1 MRWGARLL
9 DIVGSIP
16 RFTVRHRV
24 AILITAAVLLV
35 PAVYGTLNVSIEYD
49 LLKYMPRDLESV
61 RGYEVLDREFRYA
74 ERAAVVVK
82 GQPDWAVL
90 SLKDKL
96 SKIDGVS
103 SVFWLSDL
111 ADPTIPHDYLG
122 EELVSQF
129 YRGDDG
135 DITFLMVSLA
145 EDSSSPRT
153 VQAIDDIK
161 RLLGEGQYLV
171 GEVVSGIEM
180 KELGMSQMPRMIRT
194 AAVLIF
200 LVLIVTLPSAAMP
213 FIFMVTIGAAYAYNM
228 AISYALG
235 QKVSY
240 LTSSVAAAMQ
250 LGVTMDYC
258 IFLMHSFHAERQQSP
273 AGASAG
279 ASVSAGGNGGSSA
292 EAEAAMERAIA
303 KTANAILSSAL
314 TTAAGFAAL
323 ALMRVR
329 LGADMGLLMARG
341 VLLSVVCTLVVL
353 PSLVLALQSV
363 IDRLTHPVLLPSFRG
378 LASLVVRGR
387 VPVFAVALLVL
398 VVGFVGSSRVS
409 LSYDIDSTF
418 PRDMP
423 SIAAME
429 EFGDVVSGLR
439 EMYIVARGVPGW
451 RLQRMTAALR
461 GMDGVTGAGCLADV
475 VDPAVPLDFV
485 PDGVAS
491 RYVAGEY
498 SAAILSVDSRASDEA
513 MNSLIAGIR
522 EMLPRALDQANA
534 SDASDASG
542 ASDALGASGAS
553 GALDAA
559 DASVYFTGGPVIAS
573 DLMRLTSHDISV
585 VNMVSVAAIFIIVA
599 IAFRSLTAPVVLV
612 AAIQCAIWL
621 NQSISYF
628 THTPLFFFS
637 GLAINA
643 IQLGATVDYA
653 ILMASTFRGKLG
665 TCSPTHAMR
674 LAVEE
679 SGPAILCSGG
689 AMFAAIMG
697 VYASTS
703 LRAAKDLAALLAR
716 GAIVS
721 TVVTTVLLPAVLLMA
736 HKVLAKTSAGWPE
749 GTREGFR

>member
-1 MRWGARLL
+1 MHSGVRRQGFAS
-9 DIVGSIP
+9 SIP
-16 RFTVRHRV
+16 RFIVKHRIP
-24 AILITAAVLLV
+24 ILIAAAVLLV
-35 PAVYGTLNVSIEYD
+35 PSVYGMLNVGIEYD
-49 LLKYMPRDLESV
+49 LLKYLPRNLESV
-61 RGYEVLDREFRYA
+61 RGYEVLDREYRYA

-82 GQPDWAVL
+82 GQPNWAVL
-90 SLKDKL
+90 ALKDEL
-96 SKIDGVS
+96 SRIDGVS

-111 ADPTIPHDYLG
+111 VDPTIPHDYLG

-129 YRGDDG
+129 YKGDEG
-135 DITFLMVSLA
+135 DITFLLVSLA

-153 VQAIDDIK
+153 VRAIDDAK
-161 RLLGEGQYLV
+161 HLLGEGQYLM

-180 KELGMSQMPRMIRT
+180 KGLGMSQMPKMIRT

-200 LVLIVTLPSAAMP
+200 LVLVVTLPSAAMP
-213 FIFMVTIGAAYAYNM
+213 FVFMVTIGAAYAYNM

-235 QKVSY
+235 QRVSY

-258 IFLMHSFHAERQQSP
+258 IFLMHSFHAERRQ
-273 AGASAG
+273 GGSAG
-279 ASVSAGGNGGSSA
+279 AGAGAGTGAGA
-292 EAEAAMERAIA
+292 GAEAAMERAIT
-303 KTANAILSSAL
+303 KTANAILSSAF
-314 TTAAGFAAL
+314 TTAVGFAAL

-353 PSLVLALQSV
+353 PSLVLVFQSI

-378 LASLVVRGR
+378 LASWVVRR
-387 VPVFAVALLVL
+387 RIPVFAVALLAL
-398 VVGFVGSSRVS
+398 LLGYAGYSQVS

-418 PRDMP
+418 PSDMP
-423 SIAAME
+423 SIAAMQ

-439 EMYIVARGVPGW
+439 EMYVVAEGVPGW
-451 RLQRMTAALR
+451 RLRQMTAELR
-461 GMDGVTGAGCLADV
+461 GIDGVVDATCLADV
-475 VDPAVPLDFV
+475 VDPAVPRDFV
-485 PDGVAS
+485 PEGVAS

-498 SAAILSVDSRASDEA
+498 SAAIVGIDGKATDEA
-513 MNSLIAGIR
+513 TNDLIADIR
-522 EMLPRALDQANA
+522 EVLPGVLGCAAN
-534 SDASDASG
+534 
-542 ASDALGASGAS
+542 
-553 GALDAA
+553 
-559 DASVYFTGGPVIAS
+559 VYFTGGPVISS
-573 DLMRLTSHDISV
+573 DLLTLTSHDISV
-585 VNMVSVAAIFIIVA
+585 VNIVSVAAIFIIVA
-599 IAFRSLTAPVVLV
+599 IAFGSLTVPVVLV

-628 THTPLFFFS
+628 THTPMFFFS

-653 ILMASTFRGKLG
+653 ILIASTYRSRLS
-665 TCSPTHAMR
+665 TCSPAQAMR

-679 SGPAILCSGG
+679 SGPAILSSGG

-703 LRAAKDLAALLAR
+703 LRAVRDLAVLLAR

-721 TVVTTVLLPAVLLMA
+721 TVVATVLLPAVLLMA
-736 HKVLAKTSAGWPE
+736 QGLLVKTSRGWPE
-749 GTREGFR
+749 GASGRSNA

>member
-194 AAVLIF
+194 AAVLIL

-279 ASVSAGGNGGSSA
+279 GNGGSSA

-353 PSLVLALQSV
+353 PSLVLALQNV

-378 LASLVVRGR
+378 LGSLVVRGR

-398 VVGFVGSSRVS
+398 ALGFFGSSRVS

-418 PRDMP
+418 PRDIP

-439 EMYIVARGVPGW
+439 EMYVVARGVPGW

-461 GMDGVTGAGCLADV
+461 GMDGVTGAGCLADA

-498 SAAILSVDSRASDEA
+498 GAAILSVDSRASDEA

>member
-1 MRWGARLL
+1 MSPGVRRFGFA
-9 DIVGSIP
+9 GSIP
-16 RFTVRHRV
+16 RFIVRRRI
-24 AILITAAVLLV
+24 AILVVAAVMLV
-35 PAVYGTLNVSIEYD
+35 PSVYGTLNVGVEYD
-49 LLKYMPRDLESV
+49 LLKYMPTSLESV

-90 SLKDKL
+90 ALKDKL

-129 YRGDDG
+129 YKGDEG
-135 DITFLMVSLA
+135 DTTFLLVSLA
-145 EDSSSPRT
+145 QDSSSPRT
-153 VQAIDDIK
+153 VQAIDDIR

-180 KELGMSQMPRMIRT
+180 KELGISQMPKMVRT
-194 AAVLIF
+194 AAALIF
-200 LVLIVTLPSAAMP
+200 LVLMVTLPSAAMP
-213 FIFMVTIGAAYAYNM
+213 FVFMITIGAAYAYNM

-258 IFLMHSFHAERQQSP
+258 IFLMHSFHAQRKP
-273 AGASAG
+273 GLAGEGAQASAG
-279 ASVSAGGNGGSSA
+279 AGAEAGARAGAEAGGQA
-292 EAEAAMERAIA
+292 DAEAAMERAITG
-303 KTANAILSSAL
+303 TANAILSSAL

-341 VLLSVVCTLVVL
+341 VLLSVVCTLVIL
-353 PSLVLALQSV
+353 PSLVLVFQNV
-363 IDRLTHPVLLPSFRG
+363 IDRLTHPVLLPRFRG
-378 LASLVVRGR
+378 LASLVVRTR
-387 VPVFAVALLVL
+387 IPVFAVALLAL
-398 VVGFVGSSRVS
+398 LLGYVGSSRVS
-409 LSYDIDSTF
+409 LSYDTESTF

-423 SIAAME
+423 SVAAME
-429 EFGDVVSGLR
+429 EFRDVVSGLK
-439 EMYIVARGVPGW
+439 EIYVVAEGMPGW

-461 GMDGVTGAGCLADV
+461 GIQGVADASCLADV

-485 PDGVAS
+485 PEGVAS

-498 SAAILSVDSRASDEA
+498 SAAIVSVDGMATDEA
-513 MNSLIAGIR
+513 ANQLIADIR
-522 EMLPRALDQANA
+522 EILPRELD
-534 SDASDASG
+534 G
-542 ASDALGASGAS
+542 AQ
-553 GALDAA
+553 
-559 DASVYFTGGPVIAS
+559 VYLTGGPVIS
-573 DLMRLTSHDISV
+573 GDLMRLTSHDISV
-585 VNMVSVAAIFIIVA
+585 VNTVSVAAIFIIVA

-653 ILMASTFRGKLG
+653 ILMASAFRERLG
-665 TCSPTHAMR
+665 TCTPAHAMR
-674 LAVEE
+674 LAVEA

-703 LRAAKDLAALLAR
+703 LRAVKDLAVLLAR
-716 GAIVS
+716 GAVVS
-721 TVVTTVLLPAVLLMA
+721 TMVATVLLPAVLLVA
-736 HKVLAKTSAGWPE
+736 HPLLAKTSRGWPP
-749 GTREGFR
+749 GTGDGPGA

>member
-1 MRWGARLL
+1 
-9 DIVGSIP
+9 
-16 RFTVRHRV
+16 
-24 AILITAAVLLV
+24 
-35 PAVYGTLNVSIEYD
+35 
-49 LLKYMPRDLESV
+49 
-61 RGYEVLDREFRYA
+61 
-74 ERAAVVVK
+74 
-82 GQPDWAVL
+82 
-90 SLKDKL
+90 
-96 SKIDGVS
+96 
-103 SVFWLSDL
+103 
-111 ADPTIPHDYLG
+111 
-122 EELVSQF
+122 
-129 YRGDDG
+129 
-135 DITFLMVSLA
+135 
-145 EDSSSPRT
+145 
-153 VQAIDDIK
+153 
-161 RLLGEGQYLV
+161 
-171 GEVVSGIEM
+171 
-180 KELGMSQMPRMIRT
+180 
-194 AAVLIF
+194 
-200 LVLIVTLPSAAMP
+200 
-213 FIFMVTIGAAYAYNM
+213 
-228 AISYALG
+228 
-235 QKVSY
+235 
-240 LTSSVAAAMQ
+240 
-250 LGVTMDYC
+250 
-258 IFLMHSFHAERQQSP
+258 
-273 AGASAG
+273 
-279 ASVSAGGNGGSSA
+279 
-292 EAEAAMERAIA
+292 MERAIA

-398 VVGFVGSSRVS
+398 ALGFVGSSRVS

>member
-1 MRWGARLL
+1 MRWGVRLL
-9 DIVGSIP
+9 DLVNSIP
-16 RFTVRHRV
+16 RFTVRHRA
-24 AILITAAVLLV
+24 AILIAAAALLV
-35 PAVYGTLNVSIEYD
+35 PAVYGTLNVPIEYD
-49 LLKYMPRDLESV
+49 LLKYLPRNLESV

-90 SLKDKL
+90 SIKDRL

-129 YRGDDG
+129 YRGDEG
-135 DITFLMVSLA
+135 DITFLLVSLA

-153 VQAIDDIK
+153 VRAIDQMR
-161 RLLGEGQYLV
+161 RLLGEDQYLV

-180 KELGMSQMPRMIRT
+180 KELGMSQMPKMIRT

-213 FIFMVTIGAAYAYNM
+213 FIFMITIGAAYAYNM
-228 AISYALG
+228 SISYALG

-258 IFLMHSFHAERQQSP
+258 IFLMHSFHAERNQIVV
-273 AGASAG
+273 GASTGGTRRDG
-279 ASVSAGGNGGSSA
+279 AD
-292 EAEAAMERAIA
+292 AEAAVERAIV

-341 VLLSVVCTLVVL
+341 VLLSVVCTLVIL
-353 PSLVLALQSV
+353 PSLVLALQNV

-378 LASLVVRGR
+378 LASWVVRR
-387 VPVFAVALLVL
+387 RFPVFAMALLVL
-398 VVGFVGSSRVS
+398 VLGYVGSSRMS
-409 LSYDIDSTF
+409 LSYDIESTF

-439 EMYIVARGVPGW
+439 EMYVVARGVPGW
-451 RLQRMTAALR
+451 RLQRITTALR
-461 GMDGVTGAGCLADV
+461 GIRGVVGASCLADA
-475 VDPAVPLDFV
+475 VDPAVPIDFV
-485 PDGVAS
+485 PKGVAS

-498 SAAILSVDSRASDEA
+498 SAAIVSIDSRASDEA
-513 MNSLIAGIR
+513 TNSLIADIR
-522 EMLPRALDQANA
+522 EMMPRVLDE
-534 SDASDASG
+534 SDAT
-542 ASDALGASGAS
+542 
-553 GALDAA
+553 
-559 DASVYFTGGPVIAS
+559 VYLTGGPVISS

-585 VNMVSVAAIFIIVA
+585 VNIVSVAAIFIIIA

-653 ILMASTFRGKLG
+653 ILMASTFRGKLS

-703 LRAAKDLAALLAR
+703 LRAVKDLAVLLAR

-721 TVVTTVLLPAVLLMA
+721 TIVATVLLPAILLVVQ
-736 HKVLAKTSAGWPE
+736 KVLAKTSAGWPE
-749 GTREGFR
+749 GTDGGPDA